1 MRIGSH
7 VSIRRGFRSAA
18 AHARSL
24 GGGAYQY
31 FPKNPRSLG
40 VKAFDRRDALRC
52 ADYCREH
59 DLASIAHSPYP
70 VNLAAEDEA
79 QRERTAASLQNDLD
93 IADACGSLGVVV
105 HFGIYKGRDVLQGYR
120 NIIQCLD
127 RVLSQWEGAAKL
139 LIENQAGDH
148 AFMGTS
154 FEELVNIRSF
164 SRHPDKI
171 GFCLDTC
178 HLFASGVWNGSNGEE
193 WAAKARSIGYFD
205 ALTAV
210 HANDSVYAS
219 GLKRDRHAAVGQ
231 GEIGEAGF
239 RWLLSVPEIRAVP
252 LVLETPETANAS
264 HAEQIRLL
272 AEWADADKEGNR

>member
-7 VSIRRGFRSAA
+7 VSIRRGFREAA
-18 AHARSL
+18 AHAHSL

-40 VKAFDRRDALRC
+40 VKAFDRQDAQRC

-59 DLASIAHSPYP
+59 GLVSIAHSPYP
-70 VNLAAEDEA
+70 VNLAADDA
-79 QRERTAASLQNDLD
+79 PQRERIAASLLNDLD
-93 IADACGSLGVVV
+93 IADSCGSLGIVV
-105 HFGIYKGRDVLQGYR
+105 HFGIYKGNDVLQGYR

-127 RVLSQWEGAAKL
+127 LVLSQREGTAKL

-154 FEELVNIRSF
+154 FEELVNIRSL

-193 WAAKARSIGYFD
+193 WAAKARLLGYFD

-219 GLKRDRHAAVGQ
+219 GRKRDRHAAIGR

-239 RWLLSVPEIRAVP
+239 RWLLSVPEIRTVP
-252 LVLETPETANAS
+252 LVLETPETADAS

-272 AEWADADKEGNR
+272 AEWADREGFQ